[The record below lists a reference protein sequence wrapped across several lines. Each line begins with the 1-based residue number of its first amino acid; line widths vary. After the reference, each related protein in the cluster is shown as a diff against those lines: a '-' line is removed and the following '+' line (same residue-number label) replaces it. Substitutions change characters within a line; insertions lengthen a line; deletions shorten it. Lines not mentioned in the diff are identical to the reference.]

1 MPKRAAIVTRDHLK
15 QVPLPTHA
23 SSYTVITHETVITN
37 AIEQLKLKGFKV
49 KEEKYRSNNSGEVAV
64 GSYQLEYGNDPDLGM
79 MFAWANSYDKS
90 MRFKCAVGGFVRTSN
105 ASIISGDFSWGRK
118 HTGTADQEM
127 ISQVNNQILNA
138 QSYYDNIVTVKDEM
152 KNLIMS
158 PDDVVAFLGR
168 AFFLKGL
175 FSKEQIGVVRDEM
188 LSPSFSYGN
197 PSTLWSY
204 YNYMLIA
211 LAKAHPRTWME
222 EQRDLHN
229 YICNEYNLG
238 ASVIPVAPVVAST
251 VVVTAPEVIEKV
263 EDNLSLDEITETKEA
278 ISKAGVD
285 VVKMAAET
293 PSALEILVEAPED
306 VALVV
311 TNSNPEEEEEEPE
324 VEEPVESDSTEEE
337 EASVVEDEKPQ
348 TNEILGEE
356 ITDAEQKLIDERM
369 EALLGT
375 SSNGDLNL

>member
-37 AIEQLKLKGFKV
+37 AIEQLKLKGFTV

-90 MRFKCAVGGFVRTSN
+90 MRFKCAVGGFVRTSD

-138 QSYYDNIVTVKDEM
+138 QSYYDNIVAVKDEM

-188 LSPSFSYGN
+188 LSSSFTYGN
-197 PSTLWSY
+197 PSSLWTY
-204 YNYMLIA
+204 YNHMLIA

-251 VVVTAPEVIEKV
+251 VAVTAVDLVAIV
-263 EDNLSLDEITETKEA
+263 EDDLSLDEITEVKEVITKE
-278 ISKAGVD
+278 
-285 VVKMAAET
+285 
-293 PSALEILVEAPED
+293 EIIPDTED

-311 TNSNPEEEEEEPE
+311 TNSDPEEEEEEPE

-337 EASVVEDEKPQ
+337 EASVVEDKKPEK
-348 TNEILGEE
+348 NEILGEE
-356 ITDAEQKLIDERM
+356 ISDEEQKLIDERM